1 VDTTAHTPPQT
12 TAAQPIPA
20 TPLCT
25 CTLDDSN
32 HGLLLYY
39 YPDEIQE
46 TGEVLFE
53 NEVKRVPVDIETARQ
68 FLREAAETLNGSIP
82 DHNPDCDFC
91 DWNAQTR

>member
-1 VDTTAHTPPQT
+1 
-12 TAAQPIPA
+12 
-20 TPLCT
+20 
-25 CTLDDSN
+25 
-32 HGLLLYY
+32 
-39 YPDEIQE
+39 
-46 TGEVLFE
+46 LFE